1 VHESL
6 PIVGFLPFFVF
17 AVLFGLSMDYEV
29 FLLSRVREEYLASGD
44 NTQSIVAGITTTARV
59 ITSAAL
65 VMIAVFASFT
75 LGADPVLKMFGL
87 GFATGILVDATIVR
101 LALVPAALQLMG
113 RANWW
118 LPHWLDRR
126 IPRVDI
132 EGETRL
138 PPEERMPVAATVSAA
153 AAPEYV
159 PS

>member
-1 VHESL
+1 MHESV

-29 FLLSRVREEYLASGD
+29 FLLSRVREEYLVSGD
-44 NTQSIVAGITTTARV
+44 NTRSIVAGITTTARV

-87 GFATGILVDATIVR
+87 GFATGILVDATVVR
-101 LALVPAALQLMG
+101 MALVPAALQLMG

-118 LPHWLDRR
+118 LPRRLDRR
-126 IPRVDI
+126 LPRVDI

-138 PPEERMPVAATVSAA
+138 PPPETRELLDPVGA
-153 AAPEYV
+153 
-159 PS
+159 

>member
-1 VHESL
+1 
-6 PIVGFLPFFVF
+6 
-17 AVLFGLSMDYEV
+17 
-29 FLLSRVREEYLASGD
+29 
-44 NTQSIVAGITTTARV
+44 
-59 ITSAAL
+59 
-65 VMIAVFASFT
+65 MIAVFASFT

-118 LPHWLDRR
+118 LPRSLDRR

-138 PPEERMPVAATVSAA
+138 PPEERRPVATTVSAA